1 MLTFSGLFYTTWDTK
16 VFLSFYMNHIETTKK
31 VIREELNLNIK
42 KLNQL
47 AGGSINSVFLCEL
60 EILKQ
65 DSIPDFNENC
75 KYCENQKMT
84 KNQKLY
90 NKLRKF
96 VKYEPFPFNLLIINR
111 YNCLIIPL
119 LLGD

>member
-16 VFLSFYMNHIETTKK
+16 LFLSFYMNHIETIKK
-31 VIREELNLNIK
+31 VIREELNSNIK
-42 KLNQL
+42 KINQL

-75 KYCENQKMT
+75 KYCEYQKKT
-84 KNQKLY
+84 KTKDCM
-90 NKLRKF
+90 RS
-96 VKYEPFPFNLLIINR
+96 
-111 YNCLIIPL
+111 
-119 LLGD
+119 